1 MTKKK
6 YKSIPEEIKSLS
18 DPLAIYR
25 NSGITFSTLET
36 QGDILLTAS
45 IDKSYSERLI
55 MMQQLNNYAF
65 KNSSTKKVSFK
76 NAPIIFS
83 SYEYIPQ

>member
-6 YKSIPEEIKSLS
+6 HKIESEENNALN

-25 NSGITFSTLET
+25 NSGIVFSSIET
-36 QGDILLTAS
+36 QGDILLTGS
-45 IDKSYSERLI
+45 MNKDYSERLI

-65 KNSSTKKVSFK
+65 KNNDTKKVSFK

-83 SYEYIPQ
+83 SYEYIP